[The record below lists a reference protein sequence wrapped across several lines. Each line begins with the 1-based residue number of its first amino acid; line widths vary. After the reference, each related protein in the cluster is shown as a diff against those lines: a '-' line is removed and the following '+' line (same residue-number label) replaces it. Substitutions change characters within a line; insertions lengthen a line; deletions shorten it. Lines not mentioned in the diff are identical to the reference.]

1 LKPRHV
7 AALALVGSITVICL
21 AGCCVTTKKFVATGG
36 SRGDGVVILSYEDGP
51 LQVSHGD
58 YEQGLALARSTC
70 IGWGYSGAIRYG
82 ESEQCIT
89 HGWEIPDLGEA
100 CKELV
105 KDSYHCLG
113 AATLPK
119 P

>member
-1 LKPRHV
+1 MKPRHV
-7 AALALVGSITVICL
+7 AALAVICL
-21 AGCCVTTKKFVATGG
+21 AGCCVATKEFVTTGG
-36 SRGDGVVILSYEDGP
+36 NQADGVVILSYEDGP
-51 LQVSHGD
+51 LQVSRGD

-70 IGWGYSGAIRYG
+70 VGWGYSGAIRYG

-100 CKELV
+100 CKTLM
-105 KDSYHCLG
+105 KDSYHCLD
-113 AATLPK
+113 AATLPE